1 MICMSGKL
9 ETEILGQVK
18 IQKVNQATEKYD
30 TSILPDQNTKLQSYF
45 CTKMLQATKAGF
57 LGLFTV
63 TN

>member
-30 TSILPDQNTKLQSYF
+30 TSILPD
-45 CTKMLQATKAGF
+45 
-57 LGLFTV
+57 
-63 TN
+63 